1 MRAPTSG
8 RISLIAGSLLVCLV
22 AVSVVACA
30 RNERQQSDAIG
41 SSTAVTFDAGGVELA
56 GRLFGSE
63 DATAGV
69 VLAHMLPADQSA
81 WYRTADALSDLGY
94 RVLTFDFRGFCPG
107 GDAGCSEG
115 DLDVDAAPT
124 DLAAALTYLR
134 SQGVTSAALVG
145 ASMGGTAALVV
156 SADEGDGVGAVITL
170 SAPQVIQGLSA
181 GPDVLATI
189 TAAKLFIASTG
200 DPTAAGA
207 AQAFFD
213 ESLQP
218 KRLEIVTSD
227 DHGTDLL
234 EGNQGSQVSRL
245 IEGWLTTHVPPAGT
259 PSEETGA

>member
-8 RISLIAGSLLVCLV
+8 RVSLIVGSLLVCLV
-22 AVSVVACA
+22 AVSLVACA
-30 RNERQQSDAIG
+30 RNERQRSDAIG

-81 WYRTADALSDLGY
+81 WYRTADRLADLGY

-156 SADEGDGVGAVITL
+156 SADEGDGVGAVDHAL
-170 SAPQVIQGLSA
+170 RSA
-181 GPDVLATI
+181 GDPGSVGR
-189 TAAKLFIASTG
+189 TG
-200 DPTAAGA
+200 RP
-207 AQAFFD
+207 
-213 ESLQP
+213 
-218 KRLEIVTSD
+218 RD
-227 DHGTDLL
+227 DHGARSSSSHPRATPRPPKLRRRSSTRACSRS
-234 EGNQGSQVSRL
+234 GSRS
-245 IEGWLTTHVPPAGT
+245 
-259 PSEETGA
+259 

>member
-1 MRAPTSG
+1 MASG
-8 RISLIAGSLLVCLV
+8 
-22 AVSVVACA
+22 CA
-30 RNERQQSDAIG
+30 RNERQQRDAVA
-41 SSTAVTFDAGGVELA
+41 SSTAVTFDAGGIELA
-56 GRLFGSE
+56 GRLFGPE
-63 DATAGV
+63 EATVGV

-81 WYRTADALSDLGY
+81 WYVTADRLASEGY

-107 GDAGCSEG
+107 GDAGCSGGE
-115 DLDVDAAPT
+115 LDVDAAPT
-124 DLAAALTYLR
+124 DLAAALRYLR

-156 SADEGDGVGAVITL
+156 AAEEGNGVGAVITL

-181 GPDVLATI
+181 GPDVLASI

-200 DPTAAGA
+200 DPSAAEA
-207 AQAFFD
+207 AQVFFD

-234 EGNQGSQVSRL
+234 AGNQGSQVHRL
-245 IEGWLTTHVPPAGT
+245 IESWLTTHVPPAGA